1 MPETP
6 PQRKR
11 RHQSPNDIKKQAAKR
26 APRQQSPKK
35 PTSHRQSTNKTSG
48 TIEKPESFI
57 EYVKFY
63 FKKFHIIKWL
73 VFIVLLLGFLFEGYL
88 IGMAKTTDVDN
99 LQERLQETTMVKDQN
114 GNDLGKLS
122 GANGTYVSIDQISP
136 AVQQAVVSTEDK
148 RFYKHHGFDI
158 IGIGRAMVGLL
169 VNRQISGGGSTLTQQ
184 LVKNSFLTNE
194 QTLLR
199 KFKELFISFEVEKA
213 YSKDQILE
221 MYLNNTYFGNGAY
234 GVQDASEKYF
244 GKPAADLSLAE
255 GAVLAGA
262 LKGPSIYN
270 PVDDYNSTLERR
282 NLVLQLMNENGFIDA
297 NAMQT
302 AENSEMPQ
310 MNNKLPNEENPY
322 QFYFD
327 AVIDE
332 ASNKFGI
339 SEEDLMH
346 NGYQITTNL
355 NTAYQD
361 VLNDIYTDRSQ
372 FPIGPTG
379 EQAQSASVVLDPYT
393 GGVLAVVGGNDGHT
407 FRGFDRATQM
417 RRQPGSV
424 IKPLNVYTPALEAG
438 YTPFDIVPDEVKSYG
453 AEKYAPQNHDY
464 TTVGELYLWQALAQS
479 KNTTAVWLMNEIGVE
494 PAMHKLDAF
503 GIPYTESD
511 MALSSAL
518 GGFEKGV
525 SPLEIASAY
534 TAFVNK
540 GKRSEPFFIKSITD
554 ADGNEIVK
562 DQTPKQNNAISPEI
576 AETMS
581 SMMMNVYQAGGTGA
595 AAAPYGHQVA
605 GKTGTVETGENI
617 PGVNDQWFVAYT
629 PDVVVTS
636 WYGFDQSSDENY
648 IWNGSPISSGSNFQK
663 IIQGVLDQSPGTPF
677 AVQNI
682 QDSADNPEID
692 QNPAVEGEESSS
704 VVDTINGWIDRGR
717 DTVNRFIDQFR

>member
-1 MPETP
+1 MPEQP
-6 PQRKR
+6 PRPKR
-11 RHQSPNDIKKQAAKR
+11 RHQSPQNIKKQPTMKQR
-26 APRQQSPKK
+26 PPKK
-35 PTSHRQSTNKTSG
+35 DQPNRQKNNKQKE
-48 TIEKPESFI
+48 TIEKPETFF

-63 FKKFHIIKWL
+63 FKKFRIIKWTIF
-73 VFIVLLLGFLFEGYL
+73 VVLLFGFIFEAYL
-88 IGMAKTTDVDN
+88 IGVAKTTDVDN
-99 LQERLQETTMVKDQN
+99 LQERLQETTMMKDQD

-148 RFYKHHGFDI
+148 RFYDHHGFDI
-158 IGIGRAMVGLL
+158 IGIGRAMAGLL

-199 KFKELFISFEVEKA
+199 KFKELFISFEVEKT

-221 MYLNNTYFGNGAY
+221 MYLNNSYFGNGAY

-244 GKPAADLSLAE
+244 GKSAVDLTLSE

-270 PVDDYNSTLERR
+270 PVDDYNSALERR
-282 NLVLQLMNENGFIDA
+282 NLVLQLMNNNGFIDENMTQMA
-297 NAMQT
+297 TNAD
-302 AENSEMPQ
+302 MPQ

-332 ASNKFGI
+332 ARDKFGI
-339 SEEDLMH
+339 AEEDLMH

-361 VLNDIYTDRSQ
+361 VLNRIYEDRTL
-372 FPIGPTG
+372 FPSGPTG
-379 EQAQSASVVLDPYT
+379 EVAQSASVVLDPYT
-393 GGVLAVVGGNDGHT
+393 GGVLAVVGGNGGHT
-407 FRGFDRATQM
+407 FRGFNRATQM

-464 TTVGELYLWQALAQS
+464 TTVGQLYLWQALAQS

-503 GIPYTESD
+503 GIPYTDSD

-518 GGFEKGV
+518 GGFEKGT
-525 SPLEIASAY
+525 SPLEIAGAY

-540 GKRSEPFFIKSITD
+540 GKRSEPFFIKSIVD
-554 ADGNEIVK
+554 SDGNEIVR
-562 DQTPKQNNAISPEI
+562 DQASKQNNAVSPDI

-581 SMMMNVYQAGGTGA
+581 SMLMNVYQPGGTGA
-595 AAAPYGHQVA
+595 SAAPYGYQIA

-629 PDVVVTS
+629 PDIVVTS

-648 IWNGSPISSGSNFQK
+648 IWNSSPVYSGTNFQQ
-663 IIQGVLDQSPGTPF
+663 IMQGLLEQSPGKPF
-677 AVQNI
+677 DVQNI
-682 QDSADNPEID
+682 QDNEANPEID

-704 VVDTINGWIDRGR
+704 VFDTINGWIDRGR
-717 DTVNRFIDQFR
+717 NTVNRFIDQFR